1 MSDHPVVHRHAAWQA
16 VNPGS
21 RVPPNPGEM
30 PLPHGPPLL
39 PGDEPEDDPD
49 IGPTG
54 PRLPG
59 PDPDVDEPPNPSRL
73 PDRLP
78 GAPTAPGVR
87 R

>member
-1 MSDHPVVHRHAAWQA
+1 MSEHMVVHLLPWQA

-21 RVPPNPGEM
+21 PIPPSPGEM
-30 PLPHGPPLL
+30 PPPGVPPAL

-49 IGPTG
+49 TGPTG

-59 PDPDVDEPPNPSRL
+59 PDPDVDEPPDPGRL